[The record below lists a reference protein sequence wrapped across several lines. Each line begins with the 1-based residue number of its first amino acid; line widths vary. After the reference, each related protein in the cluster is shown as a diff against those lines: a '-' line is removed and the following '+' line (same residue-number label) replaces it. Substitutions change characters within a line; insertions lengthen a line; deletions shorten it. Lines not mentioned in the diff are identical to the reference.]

1 MLVRV
6 MLKCD
11 KYVTRA
17 LLRIIYH
24 IKTSLQVKIEV
35 QLKISVSGWNIFFYF
50 WCLRKISKFFMYIC
64 YHFKL
69 DLSGL
74 ANTENCY
81 KVGKGT
87 SCKLAPAKVSELSNI
102 VSIYPNPTKD
112 ILNIGNIE
120 EENYVAKIFTFT
132 GMQIMQ
138 TNVVDGTINISD
150 LKRGNYILTISDRYG
165 KNVSSQIV
173 VKE

>member
-74 ANTENCY
+74 AKTENCY
-81 KVGKGT
+81 KGGKGT
-87 SCKLAPAKVSELSNI
+87 SCKLAPAKEHKLQTCASKGCRVSN
-102 VSIYPNPTKD
+102 
-112 ILNIGNIE
+112 
-120 EENYVAKIFTFT
+120 
-132 GMQIMQ
+132 
-138 TNVVDGTINISD
+138 
-150 LKRGNYILTISDRYG
+150 
-165 KNVSSQIV
+165 
-173 VKE
+173 